1 MPCIVWTY
9 LKSFN
14 RLIYLFILNWSN
26 SHSIILDHFLA
37 PNSNFSSYKNNF
49 PRKLLYTTATW
60 RILFYIFFLL
70 QVPKK
75 LLNVIGPA
83 FLELAEYL
91 PTDGKQWMNP
101 LFCLALLCALLSLYL
116 LNGLCWAHKSSHFYL
131 SHSPLH
137 LTEQAAGY
145 CWAELPGGVKPQ
157 HRCRT
162 CS

>member
-37 PNSNFSSYKNNF
+37 QNSNFSSYKNNF

-60 RILFYIFFLL
+60 RIIFYIFFLL

-83 FLELAEYL
+83 FLELADWISAHWWEAVNECLVL
-91 PTDGKQWMNP
+91 P
-101 LFCLALLCALLSLYL
+101 CLAVRTAFTLPIKWSLLSPQVISL
-116 LNGLCWAHKSSHFYL
+116 LPFPFPPTSHWASSWILL
-131 SHSPLH
+131 SW
-137 LTEQAAGY
+137 AAWWG
-145 CWAELPGGVKPQ
+145 
-157 HRCRT
+157 
-162 CS
+162 

>member
-60 RILFYIFFLL
+60 RIIFYIFFLL

-91 PTDGKQWMNP
+91 PTDGKQWMNA

-116 LNGLCWAHKSSHFYL
+116 LKWSLLSPQVISLLPFPFPPTSHWASSWILL
-131 SHSPLH
+131 SW
-137 LTEQAAGY
+137 AAWWG
-145 CWAELPGGVKPQ
+145 
-157 HRCRT
+157 
-162 CS
+162 